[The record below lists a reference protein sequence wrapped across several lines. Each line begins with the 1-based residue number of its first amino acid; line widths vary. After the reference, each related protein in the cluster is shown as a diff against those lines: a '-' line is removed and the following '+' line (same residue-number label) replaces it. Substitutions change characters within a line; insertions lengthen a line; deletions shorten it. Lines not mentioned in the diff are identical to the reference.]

1 MNTITKEEA
10 IKLNIKV
17 WARRMGVS
25 LDVET
30 AYSLLQMS
38 MAGSVLRGPLKVVFF
53 KYLER
58 TIGDRGQRLAIATI
72 CSEIVTKRVRD
83 AITTPTLQMAAEA
96 VTKVND
102 ADYRL
107 AFARY
112 AAVIGQVVDA
122 AVAARSSDKAVGGS
136 VGVGRVIAKHVLQ
149 QRYH

>member
-1 MNTITKEEA
+1 MNMTKEEA

-17 WARRMGVS
+17 WARRMGVT

-38 MAGSVLRGPLKVVFF
+38 MAGSILRGPLKVVFF
-53 KYLER
+53 KHLER
-58 TIGDRGQRLAIATI
+58 AIGDRGQRLAVATI
-72 CSEIVTKRVRD
+72 CSEIVAKRIRD
-83 AITTPTLQMAAEA
+83 NNTTPTLQMAAA
-96 VTKVND
+96 VVTAAND

-112 AAVIGQVVDA
+112 ATVIGQVVDA
-122 AVAARSSDKAVGGS
+122 AVAARNTDKAMGGS

>member
-1 MNTITKEEA
+1 MNTIAKEET

-38 MAGSVLRGPLKVVFF
+38 MAGSILRGPLKVVFF

-72 CSEIVTKRVRD
+72 CSEIVAKRVRD
-83 AITTPTLQMAAEA
+83 SVSAPTLQMAAA
-96 VTKVND
+96 VVNQAND

-112 AAVIGQVVDA
+112 AAVICQVVDA
-122 AVAARSSDKAVGGS
+122 AVAARSADKAMGGS

>member
-1 MNTITKEEA
+1 MNTMTKEEA
-10 IKLNIKV
+10 IKINIKV
-17 WARRMGVS
+17 WTRRMGVT

-38 MAGSVLRGPLKVVFF
+38 MAGSILRGPLKVVFF
-53 KYLER
+53 KYLEK

-72 CSEIVTKRVRD
+72 CSEIVAKRVRD
-83 AITTPTLQMAAEA
+83 SVSAPTLQMAAA
-96 VTKVND
+96 VVNQAND

-112 AAVIGQVVDA
+112 ATVIGQVVDA
-122 AVAARSSDKAVGGS
+122 AVAARNADKALGGS

-149 QRYH
+149 QRYR

>member
-1 MNTITKEEA
+1 MNTIAKEET

-38 MAGSVLRGPLKVVFF
+38 MAGSILRGPLKVVFF

-72 CSEIVTKRVRD
+72 CSEIVAKRVRD
-83 AITTPTLQMAAEA
+83 SITAPTLQMAAEV
-96 VTKVND
+96 VTNINE

-112 AAVIGQVVDA
+112 ATVIGQVVDA
-122 AVAARSSDKAVGGS
+122 AISACATKKPSLGGQTGGIIAR
-136 VGVGRVIAKHVLQ
+136 HVLQ
-149 QRYH
+149 QRYY